1 MKSLC
6 PLRIVVAGALVAGA
20 LLVSGSLLGSQ
31 LIYHPLPPFSRPNS
45 NG

>member
-6 PLRIVVAGALVAGA
+6 PLRIVVAGA